1 MSDSFHWP
9 GGPDPFKF
17 LESLDSRRARAWV
30 DEQNAR
36 THAALRHDEAFGTA
50 LWRCCT
56 NQA

>member
-9 GGPDPFKF
+9 DGPDPFKF

-36 THAALRHDEAFGTA
+36 THAALRHDEA
-50 LWRCCT
+50 
-56 NQA
+56 